1 MSLSEYTMSEIVAS
15 VYETMEATGKTEGIL
30 FLDEINCVS
39 ETLAPSILAIS
50 ASIRPLANIRSRRA
64 GWLPQPATRHSLTV
78 LSESL
83 IS

>member
-1 MSLSEYTMSEIVAS
+1 MSEIVAS

-39 ETLAPSILAIS
+39 ETLAPSMLQFLQYKTFGKHQI
-50 ASIRPLANIRSRRA
+50 PQ
-64 GWLPQPATRHSLTV
+64 GWWLPQPATHHSLTV
-78 LSESL
+78 LSGSL